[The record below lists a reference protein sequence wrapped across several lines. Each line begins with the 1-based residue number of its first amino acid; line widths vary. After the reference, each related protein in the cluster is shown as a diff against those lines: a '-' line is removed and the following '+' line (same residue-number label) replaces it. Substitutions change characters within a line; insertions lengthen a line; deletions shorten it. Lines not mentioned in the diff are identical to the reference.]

1 MPEEKEF
8 NSEESLQL
16 ITSMINKVKSSY
28 HDSGTGALL
37 WGSAVSISAFITYL
51 EVEYDFYIGFDI
63 WLIVLAA
70 IIPQIVI
77 SVRENKRKQFKSHD
91 DLALDAIWITYAIT
105 IFGLIAYQNIVP
117 GATQDLNKQEG
128 WSLIKHYL
136 DKSHPDEAIA
146 PFPLSITSIFI
157 LIYAFPTLITGII
170 KKFRPM
176 IVGAIITYALFVA
189 SCFTSFKYDMI
200 FSGIAALVCWF
211 IPGLILRKRYLQL
224 AKQKEQNV

>member
-1 MPEEKEF
+1 MPEEKDF
-8 NSEESLQL
+8 SSEESLQL
-16 ITSMINKVKSSY
+16 ITNMINKVKSSY

-37 WGSAVSISAFITYL
+37 WGSAVSVAAFVTYL
-51 EVEYDFYIGFDI
+51 EVQFDFYIGFDI

-70 IIPQIVI
+70 IIPQVVI
-77 SVRENKRKQFKSHD
+77 SIRENKKKKFKSHD
-91 DLALDAIWITYAIT
+91 DVALDAVWITYAVT

-117 GATQDLNKQEG
+117 GTTQDLNKQEG
-128 WSLIKHYL
+128 WSLFKHYL
-136 DKSHPDEAIA
+136 NGSHQDEAIM

-157 LIYAFPTLITGII
+157 LIYAFPTLITGLI

-176 IVGAIITYALFVA
+176 IVGAVITYGLFIA

-211 IPGLILRKRYLQL
+211 IPGLILRNRYMQQ